1 MLASLEGACEGDM
14 GQQKLDWE
22 REEHMDGVG
31 ERHMPVKKIWSVAL
45 EEVIACETM
54 LRHLAKTAGMI
65 SLLCYRFFDPPDKV
79 ISLFYIEGVQV
90 STHVAS
96 SLRRNPVPLGTS

>member
-1 MLASLEGACEGDM
+1 MKIDKINNRKYGNNIDGRGKVIGEAQVAGPTSEEGKATAALPPPTKACLSVFCDM

-54 LRHLAKTAGMI
+54 LR
-65 SLLCYRFFDPPDKV
+65 
-79 ISLFYIEGVQV
+79 Q
-90 STHVAS
+90 
-96 SLRRNPVPLGTS
+96 